1 MTALSPVE
9 EAVNVDV
16 KAYRH
21 GPAAL
26 TERLSRL
33 TRDDLEAHV
42 RELITRLETRAA
54 LRDHYAAERQAI
66 SELQD
71 ERRAIRAGGNR

>member
-1 MTALSPVE
+1 MTAPTALQ
-9 EAVNVDV
+9 EAVNVDI

-33 TRDDLEAHV
+33 NREQLEAHI

>member
-1 MTALSPVE
+1 MTAPSPVE

-26 TERLSRL
+26 TERLREVA
-33 TRDDLEAHV
+33 RDELEV
-42 RELITRLETRAA
+42 RYRALIARTEQKAA
-54 LRDHYAAERQAI
+54 LREKWAAERQAI
-66 SELQD
+66 SELND
-71 ERRAIRAGGNR
+71 ERRQLRRGGNR